1 MVVGVMVMVVMEMM
15 TLVMQG
21 DQEHWPNR
29 QIDGTNSGFWI
40 LVGEIRGLSKPYNIK
55 LIGHLQGDGTE
66 GLVMIDLRQQGRD
79 NSLLVQPKSCLHQNL
94 LRLNWDF
101 LPP

>member
-79 NSLLVQPKSCLHQNL
+79 NSLLVQPKS
-94 LRLNWDF
+94 
-101 LPP
+101 